1 MKIKSMQVGGIVYTP
16 FIPNRTQQQQEVKEN
31 KSPKEE
37 KIIGTIKKEI
47 IDLLKENGL
56 QNDVDNTLNAAMN
69 FLNSSSNLS
78 NFAIFGGSQSDFSL
92 AQLTQVQSLVNR
104 TKRNK
109 QQYDSASKVLT
120 EQNAWSDVA
129 IDGRGYMYAL
139 DKDNKLS
146 KIKANEYAE
155 NRDKYQLLDYSSL
168 MHIREQDPNLAYN
181 QSILNDA
188 NSAIGI
194 ETISDY
200 LVGIVKE
207 FGTESETGYIKKL
220 PQSVQNGLQTLIA
233 NGPDGIYKATNETEV
248 KDINN
253 AISYLNDSLNSRMKS
268 TIDAYNA
275 AEGKDAT
282 GKGRLKFIYDV
293 ITNHTNQKVSVDF
306 DKYATEV
313 ITGKG
318 GSEDKKTVQESLAHA
333 YSTGSGL
340 GSTQTI
346 QITPHNTGATLF
358 AQGRLAGPA
367 VDRDKNIIGTTSLQ
381 QLLQEAEPLRVS
393 VDAQSITFGDR
404 LLNPNDYEKIMYDGN
419 TQMYRVW
426 LPSKNVNGRVTVD
439 FEAQQKADELMRE
452 IKQHGIK
459 DDDQIRYLVEQNIP
473 NATWDSEN
481 KMIRF
486 SSTIPF
492 MTFGGYASG
501 KEFNELSD
509 SKYVWN
515 LSRDEGR
522 KIKDK
527 YNNLMK
533 YSNIYGDKTETNV
546 GGKTRSNTNFYQGN
560 IYIPVLEGVA
570 GAIIFDRQY
579 APQSQFTDISAKA
592 DLNNY
597 LNSINN
603 HTKVRSNF

>member
-37 KIIGTIKKEI
+37 KITGTIKKEI

-306 DKYATEV
+306 DKFATEV

>member
-1 MKIKSMQVGGIVYTP
+1 
-16 FIPNRTQQQQEVKEN
+16 
-31 KSPKEE
+31 
-37 KIIGTIKKEI
+37 
-47 IDLLKENGL
+47 
-56 QNDVDNTLNAAMN
+56 
-69 FLNSSSNLS
+69 
-78 NFAIFGGSQSDFSL
+78 
-92 AQLTQVQSLVNR
+92 
-104 TKRNK
+104 
-109 QQYDSASKVLT
+109 
-120 EQNAWSDVA
+120 
-129 IDGRGYMYAL
+129 MYAL

-306 DKYATEV
+306 DKFATEV

-419 TQMYRVW
+419 TQMYRV
-426 LPSKNVNGRVTVD
+426 
-439 FEAQQKADELMRE
+439 
-452 IKQHGIK
+452 
-459 DDDQIRYLVEQNIP
+459 
-473 NATWDSEN
+473 
-481 KMIRF
+481 
-486 SSTIPF
+486 
-492 MTFGGYASG
+492 
-501 KEFNELSD
+501 
-509 SKYVWN
+509 
-515 LSRDEGR
+515 
-522 KIKDK
+522 
-527 YNNLMK
+527 
-533 YSNIYGDKTETNV
+533 
-546 GGKTRSNTNFYQGN
+546 
-560 IYIPVLEGVA
+560 
-570 GAIIFDRQY
+570 
-579 APQSQFTDISAKA
+579 
-592 DLNNY
+592 
-597 LNSINN
+597 
-603 HTKVRSNF
+603 

>member
-306 DKYATEV
+306 DKSVTEV

-439 FEAQQKADELMRE
+439 FEVQQKADELMRE